1 MSGWGEF
8 ALALAV
14 FFASH
19 ALPVRPPMKPWLVAR
34 LGARGFALGYSV
46 LSLAILIWLI
56 GAAGRAPHV
65 MLWYYSPWQSHL
77 ALVLMLPACLLLAL
91 GVASVNPLSFGGR
104 QGGFDPD
111 APGIAGLVR
120 HPLLMAILLW
130 ALAHLVANGTLAQV
144 LLFGLF
150 AGFAALGMRLIDR
163 RRQAEWG
170 RVRWQEVAQAT
181 ALLPFAALIAGRWK
195 PRGPLPLW
203 PLLAGLVLYGALIA
217 LHRPV
222 IGVSPLP

>member
-8 ALALAV
+8 ALALV
-14 FFASH
+14 IFFASH
-19 ALPVRPPMKPWLVAR
+19 TLPVRPPVRPWLVAR
-34 LGARGFALGYSV
+34 LGARGFVLAYST

-56 GAAGRAPHV
+56 VAAARAPHV
-65 MLWYYSPWQSHL
+65 MLWYYAPWQSHL
-77 ALVLMLPACLLLAL
+77 ALALMLPACLLLAL

-104 QGGFDPD
+104 EGRFDPQ

-120 HPLLMAILLW
+120 HPLLLAILLW
-130 ALAHLVANGTLAQV
+130 ALAHLIANGTLAQT

-150 AGFAALGMRLIDR
+150 AAFSALGMVLIDR

-170 RVRWQEVAQAT
+170 RARWQQTARAT
-181 ALLPFAALIAGRWK
+181 ALLPFAALITGRWK
-195 PRGPLPLW
+195 PRGRLPLW
-203 PLLAGLVLYGALIA
+203 PLLAGLALYGALIA